1 MKEAF
6 EVAIVGAGPAG
17 ISAACKLADH
27 GVRTIV
33 FERGEFPGAKNISGG
48 VLYGRDLERI
58 IPDFADRKCPVERNI
73 VESRIWYLNTNGGY
87 NLSYR
92 DAAFQDNR
100 RFNVFTVGRARFDR
114 WFADQASQ
122 KGALIV
128 CSTVVTDLL
137 RDRNGK
143 VIGVQT
149 DRPEGDLTAD
159 VVLIADGINSPLAA
173 KTGFRPEPS
182 SEHVALAVKEVIE
195 LSEETIEERFNIN
208 DQNGVT
214 IEILGDVTGG
224 MNGVAV
230 VYTNRK
236 SLSLCIGANLADLS
250 ANRIKP
256 YELLETF
263 KKHPMV
269 TPLIKGGKPVEYM
282 AHWLAEG
289 GYDHI
294 PELCGDGYLIAGDS
308 AMLFNTLHREGS
320 NLAMISGS
328 FAAKAIIEART
339 RNDFSK
345 SSLDGYLRRLK
356 DSLVFKDLEKYRRFN
371 PFLQTHKEIFTT
383 LPEALGF
390 AAREMLTVNGVPK
403 KEKQG
408 IIWRNLRKKHS
419 LLDLLRLCWDALR
432 SV

>member
-1 MKEAF
+1 
-6 EVAIVGAGPAG
+6 
-17 ISAACKLADH
+17 
-27 GVRTIV
+27 
-33 FERGEFPGAKNISGG
+33 
-48 VLYGRDLERI
+48 
-58 IPDFADRKCPVERNI
+58 
-73 VESRIWYLNTNGGY
+73 
-87 NLSYR
+87 
-92 DAAFQDNR
+92 
-100 RFNVFTVGRARFDR
+100 
-114 WFADQASQ
+114 
-122 KGALIV
+122 
-128 CSTVVTDLL
+128 
-137 RDRNGK
+137 
-143 VIGVQT
+143 
-149 DRPEGDLTAD
+149 
-159 VVLIADGINSPLAA
+159 
-173 KTGFRPEPS
+173 
-182 SEHVALAVKEVIE
+182 
-195 LSEETIEERFNIN
+195 
-208 DQNGVT
+208 
-214 IEILGDVTGG
+214 
-224 MNGVAV
+224 
-230 VYTNRK
+230 
-236 SLSLCIGANLADLS
+236 
-250 ANRIKP
+250 
-256 YELLETF
+256 
-263 KKHPMV
+263 MV